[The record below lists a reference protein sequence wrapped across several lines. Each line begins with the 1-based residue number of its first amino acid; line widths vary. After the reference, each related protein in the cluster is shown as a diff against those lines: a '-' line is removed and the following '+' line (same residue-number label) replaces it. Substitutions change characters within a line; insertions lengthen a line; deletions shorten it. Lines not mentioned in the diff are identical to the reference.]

1 LREIALVTSILTFLE
16 SLRLWINFDYLSS
29 DFQFSFTLNWTNE
42 YAFFFGI
49 DGISLFFV
57 VLTTLLIPICL
68 LASWDTIK
76 IMRREYLLCFIGLE
90 VILIGVFTILDLLGF
105 YILFE
110 AVLIP
115 MFLII
120 GVWGAREQK
129 ITASYYFFFYTLIG
143 SVLMLLSIFYI
154 YSITGTTDYL
164 TLLNYAID
172 TDAQNIIFLCF
183 FASLAVKIP
192 KFPFHIWLPYAHVE
206 APVAGS
212 VILAG
217 ILIKLGAYGF
227 IRFSLPLLPDACLYF
242 TPLVFTLAAL
252 AIVYASLTTMRQT
265 DLKRVIAYSSVGHMG
280 VVMLAT
286 FSLSVIG
293 VEGSIFLQLAHGL
306 VSSALFIIVTLLYE
320 RHHSRIIKYYRGI
333 TVTMP
338 IYSAIFLFFTL
349 ANIAVPLSCGF
360 IGEFLAYLAV
370 FQVNPFIAIVSSLG
384 IILSAGYA
392 LFLYNRIAFGSMSK
406 YIQHS
411 IYSRDVTRREFYVLL
426 PLMFLTLLLGVY
438 PQMVLDPMHASVIKI
453 FM

>member
-1 LREIALVTSILTFLE
+1 M
-16 SLRLWINFDYLSS
+16 RLWINFDYLTS
-29 DFQFSFTLNWTNE
+29 DFQYSFKLHWTGD
-42 YAFFFGI
+42 YSFFFGL
-49 DGISLFFV
+49 DGISLFFII
-57 VLTTLLIPICL
+57 LTTLLIPICP

-76 IMRREYLLCFIGLE
+76 ILRKEYLLCFIALE
-90 VILIGVFTILDLLGF
+90 VILIGVFTVLDLLGF

-129 ITASYYFFFYTLIG
+129 ITASYYFFFYTLVG

-154 YSITGTTDYL
+154 YAVTGTTDYL
-164 TLLNYAID
+164 TLLNYDID
-172 TDAQNIIFLCF
+172 KDVQNYIFICF

-242 TPLVFTLAAL
+242 TPLVFTLASL

-286 FSLSVIG
+286 FSLSVVG
-293 VEGSIFLQLAHGL
+293 VEGSIYLQLAHGI
-306 VSSALFIIVTLLYE
+306 VSSALFIIVTLIYE
-320 RHHSRIIKYYRGI
+320 RHHTRVIKYYRGI
-333 TVTMP
+333 TLTMP

-349 ANIAVPLSCGF
+349 CNIAVPLSCNF
-360 IGEFLAYLAV
+360 IGEFLSFLAV
-370 FQVNPFIAIVSSLG
+370 FQVNPFITIISSLG
-384 IILSAGYA
+384 IILSAAYA
-392 LFLYNRIAFGSMSK
+392 LFLYNRIAFGSMSA
-406 YIQHS
+406 YIKHS
-411 IYSRDVTRREFYVLL
+411 VYSRDITRREFYVLL
-426 PLMFLTLLLGVY
+426 PLIFLALLLGVY
-438 PQMVLDPMHASVIKI
+438 PQMFLDPMHASVIKI
-453 FM
+453 FY